1 MEPLR
6 MILALMISCSTLTA
20 AGAALSQER
29 SPLNGYAIQIIY
41 KDVPMS
47 QHAMTGPELKGK
59 TGFTLPPEMILK
71 RGGKDGEQVSL
82 VWVAAHSE
90 GEAWR
95 IKVSVVRGEFY
106 DGGEQEVAT
115 YTVREN
121 EKVKIVEVGEF
132 GVDPFEVSIV
142 RVVQAAAAQP
152 AVRNKTQSIEVLSV
166 EAGLIPSPYRLAL
179 SNRSHKR
186 VLALEVRTYSGERM
200 LLLMWPDGTWDR
212 PLMEA
217 GGTCEVEM
225 PSAGGGQTT
234 AYGYVPEQSTSV
246 EVTTV
251 VFEDG
256 TYEGEPYLAA
266 VTRAERVGSK
276 TQLGRVVPLLR
287 TAREAADGGDLKSVL
302 VGLKE
307 DVSRLGE
314 DAGAAQLKELQNR
327 YPTLSDEGKRN
338 LANFLR
344 TGLHKVKTA
353 VLKDIE
359 AFERGTRP
367 ASGGAVGEWLLKTR
381 ERYEKWLSAL
391 SL

>member
-1 MEPLR
+1 MANLR
-6 MILALMISCSTLTA
+6 MILALTVSCATLTH
-20 AGAALSQER
+20 AGAAPAQER
-29 SPLNGYAIQIIY
+29 RPLNGYAIQILHR
-41 KDVPMS
+41 DNLFS
-47 QHAMTGPELKGK
+47 QNAMKGPELKGK
-59 TGFTLPPEMILK
+59 TGFTLPPEMIV
-71 RGGKDGEQVSL
+71 RRAGKDGEQVSL
-82 VWVAAHSE
+82 VWVAAHFE

-106 DGGEQEVAT
+106 DRGEQEVAN
-115 YTVREN
+115 YAVREN
-121 EKVKIVEVGEF
+121 EKVKISEVGEF
-132 GVDPFEVSIV
+132 GIDPFEVSIV
-142 RVVQAAAAQP
+142 RVVQVAAAQP
-152 AVRNKTQSIEVLSV
+152 AVRNKTESIEVLSV
-166 EAGLIPSPYRLAL
+166 EAGLLPSPYRLAL

-186 VLALEVRTYSGERM
+186 VSALEVRTYSGERM
-200 LLLMWPDGTWDR
+200 LLLKWPEGTWDR

-266 VTRAERVGSK
+266 VNRAERAGNK
-276 TQLGRVVPLLR
+276 AQLERVVPLLR
-287 TAREAADGGDLKSVL
+287 AAREAADGGDLKSIL
-302 VGLKE
+302 AGLKQ
-307 DVSRLGE
+307 DVAHLGE

-327 YPTLSDEGKRN
+327 YPTLNDEGKGN

-359 AFERGTRP
+359 AFESGAT
-367 ASGGAVGEWLLKTR
+367 ATSGGAAGEWLLKTR